1 MADNMS
7 RREFTNK
14 TKLAAFNLSKG
25 ICSVCEMKIV
35 GRPEYDHEL
44 PDGLGGSNDLDN
56 CAVVCTKCHS
66 SKTHTEDRPMMA
78 KADRLRKKHLG
89 IIRPKGLIKSRGFR
103 KD

>member
-1 MADNMS
+1 MS

-14 TKLAAFNLSKG
+14 TKLAAFKLSKG

-44 PDGLGGSNDLDN
+44 PDGLGGSNSLDN
-56 CAVVCTKCHS
+56 CAVVCARCHS
-66 SKTHTEDRPMMA
+66 EKTHTEDRPMIN
-78 KADRLRKKHLG
+78 KADRLYKKHHG
-89 IIRPKGLIKSRGFR
+89 IIRSKKSIKSRGFR